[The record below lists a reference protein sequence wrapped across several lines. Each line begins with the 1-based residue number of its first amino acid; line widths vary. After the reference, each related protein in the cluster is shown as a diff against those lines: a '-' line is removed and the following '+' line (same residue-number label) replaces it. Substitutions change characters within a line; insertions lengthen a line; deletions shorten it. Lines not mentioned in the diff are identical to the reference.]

1 MRIVQN
7 DDEEGDAASKADA
20 GPGGK
25 VTIDF
30 NFKSA
35 CADGKQRIDQFLKTA
50 FEWYVKQVEAQTDR
64 SRYLYMMQIGN
75 ENADGDGDDEDSS
88 GGSGP
93 LYKRYKLS
101 DEKTF
106 DSLFFPQKEQLLHLL
121 QHFSEKKGKFE
132 IPGYPHKLGLLLHG
146 PPGTGKTS
154 LIKALAQY
162 TGRYL
167 AALLC
172 IVAAPCDVLP
182 NEYSELLLLQISSVC
197 APWSNQ
203 NEPGADGLHIRSIL
217 SCRWGGHAHQAEFFT
232 SYFRN
237 GRR

>member
-1 MRIVQN
+1 MLLLSLSLEN
-7 DDEEGDAASKADA
+7 GNKGEG

-25 VTIDF
+25 VTTDF
-30 NFKSA
+30 IFKSA
-35 CADGKQRIDQFLKTA
+35 CADGKQRVDQFLKTA
-50 FEWYVKQVEAQTDR
+50 FEWYVKQVEAQADR
-64 SRYLYMMQIGN
+64 SRYLYMMQIGS
-75 ENADGDGDDEDSS
+75 ESADGDGDDEDSS

-101 DEKTF
+101 EEKTF

-121 QHFSEKKGKFE
+121 QHFAEKKGKFE

-162 TGRYL
+162 TGRYF

-172 IVAAPCDVLP
+172 NLAVYFDVLP
-182 NEYSELLLLQISSVC
+182 
-197 APWSNQ
+197 
-203 NEPGADGLHIRSIL
+203 
-217 SCRWGGHAHQAEFFT
+217 AEH
-232 SYFRN
+232 
-237 GRR
+237 